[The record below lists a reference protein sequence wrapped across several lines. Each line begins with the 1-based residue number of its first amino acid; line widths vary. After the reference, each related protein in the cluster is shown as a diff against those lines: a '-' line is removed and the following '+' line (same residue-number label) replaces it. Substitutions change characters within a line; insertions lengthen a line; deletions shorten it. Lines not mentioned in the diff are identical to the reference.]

1 MFIKFIVAVA
11 SGAIYGAIQLFKLLI
26 YGVVAIIG
34 TFQDNRRQR
43 PIPAQASPET
53 AINSPEHKIIN
64 YQNQLETEL
73 KLADECRKKAAAE
86 MDSYK
91 RIQWRKRE
99 QQAEARADALLDKI
113 YKLQGH

>member
-11 SGAIYGAIQLFKLLI
+11 SGAIYGAVQLFKLLI

-34 TFQDNRRQR
+34 AFQNNKCQK
-43 PIPAQASPET
+43 PIPALANTDP
-53 AINSPEHKIIN
+53 ALNSPEHKIIN

-113 YKLQGH
+113 YKLQGR

>member
-11 SGAIYGAIQLFKLLI
+11 SGAVYGAVQLFKLLI

-34 TFQDNRRQR
+34 AFQDNKRQK
-43 PIPAQASPET
+43 PIPAPTSAET
-53 AINSPEHKIIN
+53 AINGPEHKIIN

-73 KLADECRKKAAAE
+73 KLADDCRKKAAAE